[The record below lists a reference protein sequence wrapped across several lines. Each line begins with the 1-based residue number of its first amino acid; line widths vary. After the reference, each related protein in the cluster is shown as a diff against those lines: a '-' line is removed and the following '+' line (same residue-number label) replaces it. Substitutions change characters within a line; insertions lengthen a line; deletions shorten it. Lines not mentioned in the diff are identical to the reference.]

1 MRLYALYGPTA
12 AGKTAMAVQL
22 RQRGLPVVALSCD
35 ALQVYRG
42 LDAAT
47 AKPTAAERA
56 AIPYHL
62 LDLIGPEQPMTA
74 GQWVAAAESAA
85 AAALAAGQWPLL
97 VGGTGLYLRALGQG
111 LAAIPA
117 VPAEVRAMLALQW
130 QQDGGPEQLYAE
142 LQRVDPDYAA
152 KTPPQNR
159 QRVLRALEVWRHTG
173 RAFSDYH
180 REHAAAP
187 PRHQVRLCALLPLAA
202 DHAAQVANR
211 ASAMAE
217 PLWHEVA
224 ALRAAGLP
232 TAAPGLQ
239 ALGYRDAVALQ
250 EASVPPQ
257 VGVTKLA
264 EQLLQAHRAYIKRQ
278 LTWLGREDV
287 HLRLDPTAPG
297 ALDLLAADVAGW
309 FAAR

>member
-74 GQWVAAAESAA
+74 GQWVAAAEAAA
-85 AAALAAGQWPLL
+85 AAALVAGQWPLL

-111 LAAIPA
+111 LAAIPS
-117 VPAEVRAMLALQW
+117 VPAEVRTALGQQW
-130 QQDGGPEQLYAE
+130 HQAGGPDQLYAE

-187 PRHQVRLCALLPLAA
+187 PRHQVRLCALVPPAAAHAEALASR
-202 DHAAQVANR
+202 AA
-211 ASAMAE
+211 AMAA
-217 PLWHEVA
+217 PLWQEVA
-224 ALRAAGLP
+224 ALRAAGLS

-239 ALGYRDAVALQ
+239 ALGYRDAAALQ
-250 EASVPPQ
+250 EAGESPQ
-257 VGVTKLA
+257 TGVTKLA
-264 EQLLQAHRAYIKRQ
+264 EQLTQAHRAYVKRQ
-278 LTWLGREDV
+278 LTWLGREEV
-287 HLRLDPTAPG
+287 HLRLDPTGPE
-297 ALDLLAADVAGW
+297 ALDLLAADVARW
-309 FAAR
+309 FAAG